1 MQREDPRKPELS
13 SKRSRSDHYLSST
26 TICIAVVVAIVL
38 GTYALEGRTTATR
51 TLTALCMPLGILWL
65 VLLGSAITFRHRK
78 RKSVFYA
85 FLASFLLLS
94 VGSNPVAS
102 SLFVGQVE
110 WPETEPSATTA
121 DPFRCVIVLGGCIS
135 ITSNGT
141 PEGNR
146 DGERI
151 ISAAQLWHQGLTQSI
166 LCTGATPSGIDD
178 PSEVGKELLISLGVP
193 ADVIFAVGGEN
204 TSQEMKK
211 LDLFFRQPPA
221 TFPDSNGSSKIG
233 LITSA
238 FHLRRAMRLAQAK
251 GVTDQVDLEPIPTAF
266 RQSNLGSLS
275 PRLIVPSAESA
286 MDFALAMKE
295 SLAKIVGR

>member
-1 MQREDPRKPELS
+1 MQRDDPRQPELS
-13 SKRSRSDHYLSST
+13 SKRSRSDQYLSAT
-26 TICIAVVVAIVL
+26 TICIAVVVAIVC

-51 TLTALCMPLGILWL
+51 TLTAICMPLGILWL
-65 VLLGSAITFRHRK
+65 VLLGSAITFSHRK

-102 SLFVGQVE
+102 SLFLGQVE

-121 DPFRCVIVLGGCIS
+121 DPFRCVIVLGGGIS
-135 ITSNGT
+135 VTSNGT
-141 PEGNR
+141 PEANR
-146 DGERI
+146 EGERI

-166 LCTGATPSGIDD
+166 LCTGATPSGTHD
-178 PSEVGKELLISLGVP
+178 PSDVGKELLISLGVP
-193 ADVIFAVGGEN
+193 AEVIFKIGGEN

-211 LDLFFRQPPA
+211 LDLFFRQLPA
-221 TFPDSNGSSKIG
+221 GFPDSNGSSKIG

-238 FHLRRAMRLAQAK
+238 FHLSRAVRLAQAE

-266 RQSNLGSLS
+266 RQSTLGGIS
-275 PRLIVPSAESA
+275 PRLLVPSAESA
-286 MDFALAMKE
+286 MGFGLAMKE